1 MRSLFDKIWDAHVV
15 EELPGGNALVF
26 MDRVVAHEITTPQG
40 AIAIE
45 KEYGDRLYDRNRI
58 VAVND
63 HVAPAKDTATAIQA
77 QVLRTWAKRQGI
89 RLYDIGDGGI
99 CHVIVPERGYVTPG
113 STVCCGDSH
122 TCTLGAFGAFA
133 LGIGTS
139 AQAGAMLAGCLIL
152 QRPKV
157 MRVEVTGELHPSA
170 SAKDLALAVIAQ
182 IGFRGGTGYVL
193 EYTGSALDSLDM
205 EQRMTLCNMAIEAG
219 ATTGIIAAD
228 GVTAA
233 YLEKTQE
240 APSDWLYLRA
250 DRDARYAARITID
263 GDAVRPLVTWGT
275 NPGENVPIDGVVPV
289 GAAASSLDYD
299 RHAGIAGRQTRGR
312 TRRAARYLPRRGCP
326 LDAFIVR
333 SVPGHVDGCAR
344 AGDALHL
351 LIESQFS
358 RPHGRRRTR
367 ASRIPRD
374 RRGKRSARPH
384 RIACR
389 HRRGHSRGSTRM
401 MVSGQPLPLRRANVD
416 TDQIIPARYLT
427 GIDTEGLGEHLFTGM
442 RGGAALLAE
451 SPGATIVVAGE
462 NFGCGSS
469 REHAA
474 WALRARGFRAVIAS
488 SFARIFLEN
497 AYTNAIVPVV
507 VPDAMIEE
515 FACARSI
522 AIDVARQTVR
532 ADDAAPVSF
541 ELDQLRKQFILGGG
555 FLPYLAG
562 KIDAVRAWEH
572 AR

>member
-15 EELPGGNALVF
+15 EELPGRNALVF

-45 KEYGDRLYDRNRI
+45 KDYGDRLYDPDRI

-63 HVAPAKDTATAIQA
+63 HVSPAKDTATAIQA

-89 RLYDIGDGGI
+89 RLYDIGEGGI

-133 LGIGTS
+133 LGIGTT

-157 MRVEVTGELHPSA
+157 MRVQVTGELHLSA

-193 EYTGSALDSLDM
+193 EYTGSAIDSLDM

-240 APSDWLYLRA
+240 APRDWLYLRA
-250 DRDARYAARITID
+250 DRDAHYAATITID

-289 GAAASSLDYD
+289 GAAASSLDYMD
-299 RHAGIAGRQTRGR
+299 LRVGDKMTDIALDQAFIGSCTNSRLGDLRE
-312 TRRAARYLPRRGCP
+312 AAR
-326 LDAFIVR
+326 I
-333 SVPGHVDGCAR
+333 
-344 AGDALHL
+344 
-351 LIESQFS
+351 
-358 RPHGRRRTR
+358 
-367 ASRIPRD
+367 
-374 RRGKRSARPH
+374 
-384 RIACR
+384 
-389 HRRGHSRGSTRM
+389 
-401 MVSGQPLPLRRANVD
+401 
-416 TDQIIPARYLT
+416 
-427 GIDTEGLGEHLFTGM
+427 
-442 RGGAALLAE
+442 
-451 SPGATIVVAGE
+451 
-462 NFGCGSS
+462 
-469 REHAA
+469 
-474 WALRARGFRAVIAS
+474 
-488 SFARIFLEN
+488 
-497 AYTNAIVPVV
+497 
-507 VPDAMIEE
+507 
-515 FACARSI
+515 
-522 AIDVARQTVR
+522 
-532 ADDAAPVSF
+532 
-541 ELDQLRKQFILGGG
+541 
-555 FLPYLAG
+555 LAG
-562 KIDAVRAWEH
+562 KNVVIPTIITPGSQAVKRAAEREGLHEIFQDAGALWTHSSCGPCLGMSMGVLAPGMRCISSSNRNFQGRMGDGGRVHLASPAIVAASALLGRIASPADIGAPVREAELV
-572 AR
+572 